1 MIPMVVFWMFLAIF
15 VTIPINAMK
24 VAIIGAGASGI
35 AAAQKIGESP
45 HYTVKVFEKDDRVG
59 GKCLSIPCSKGQGDI
74 DLGAIQIGVSYPHV
88 HYYARQL
95 NLNTRKFWESRVLLK
110 DNNEDNNKIIYK
122 TIHDHYWPS
131 QDNMAIA
138 LEVFIMAK
146 ALKRFSAVTNFQDI
160 PDDSEFLQNFEDF
173 ADNLK
178 LNHFKEEF
186 RIWITSYGYGSLKE
200 IPTYLALSLINTS
213 LGLVLMRKFNLDLRM
228 FALGYQNL
236 LVKMVE
242 HYNIDV
248 QLNSYITHIVRSPDK
263 ITIFYQIND
272 GEVIKED
279 FDYLVIASGL
289 ESLPMLLSYQITK
302 DEEDLINDLTFLPY
316 DVVIADIPKLEK
328 GGYVLPDNLSERG
341 HVTLI
346 SKNCPQADDVILYI
360 PRIMDDDNDIYLR
373 PRDNELKNVVIK
385 DMSEYGLEIDNIFH
399 IKYWD
404 NYFPHFKHKSSYGLL
419 KQIQG
424 QNRTIIV
431 GPPACFEIV
440 EQAMK
445 HAINTVSEC
454 LPYIAVDNHHYSLLN
469 SLWDYVTALPK
480 EQL

>member
-1 MIPMVVFWMFLAIF
+1 MRLIFRIFLVLFSA
-15 VTIPINAMK
+15 TSINAMK

-45 HYTVKVFEKDDRVG
+45 YYTVKVFEKNDRIG
-59 GKCLSIPCSKGQGDI
+59 GKCLSIPCSTGKGVI

-88 HYYARQL
+88 HYYAHQL
-95 NLNTRKFWESRVLLK
+95 NLKTRKFWESRVLLK
-110 DNNEDNNKIIYK
+110 DHSEDDNEPIYE
-122 TIHDHYWPS
+122 TIHEHYWPS
-131 QDNMAIA
+131 HDNMAIA
-138 LEVFIMAK
+138 QEVVIMAK
-146 ALKRFSAVTNFQDI
+146 ALKRFAAITNFQDI

-200 IPTYLALSLINTS
+200 IPTYLALSLINAS
-213 LGLVLMRKFNLDLRM
+213 ASLVLMRKLHLDLRM

-248 QLNSYITHIVRSPDK
+248 QLNSYITHIVRSADK
-263 ITIFYQIND
+263 ITIFYQINY
-272 GEVIKED
+272 GQVIKED

-289 ESLPMLLSYQITK
+289 ESLPMLLNYNLTK
-302 DEEDLINDLTFLPY
+302 AEEDLINDLTFLPY

-328 GGYVLPDNLSERG
+328 GGYVLPENLSQRG

-346 SKNCPQADDVILYI
+346 SKNCPQADDVILYV
-360 PRIMDDDNDIYLR
+360 PRIMGSSNNIYLR
-373 PRDNELKNVVIK
+373 PDEDDLKNVVIK
-385 DMSEYGLEIDNIFH
+385 DMRQYGLEVDNIFH

-404 NYFPHFKHKSSYGLL
+404 NYFPHFKHKTSYGLL

-454 LPYIAVDNHHYSLLN
+454 LPHIAVDNHHCSLLN
-469 SLWDYVTALPK
+469 SLWDYITALPK